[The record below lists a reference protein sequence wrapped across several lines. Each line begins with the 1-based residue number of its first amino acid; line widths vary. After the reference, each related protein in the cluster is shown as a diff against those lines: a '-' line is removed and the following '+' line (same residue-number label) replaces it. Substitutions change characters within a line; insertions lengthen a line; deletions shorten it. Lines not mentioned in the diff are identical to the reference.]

1 MRITVRSRPRAMD
14 LTDPSLYINRELS
27 WVRFDERVLEEALD
41 QRHPLLERLKFLSI
55 FSSNLDEF
63 FMIRVS
69 GLYWQLQ
76 NGSVEA
82 PPDGRTPEEQIR
94 AIQQALTP
102 LLAQQMTC
110 WKDDLL
116 PKLRDAGIRVLPFS
130 EIPDEA
136 VRRLRDYF
144 KAAIL
149 PALTP
154 LAFDAAH
161 PFPHI
166 SNLCMNLAIVLHDG
180 EHHER
185 FARLKVPRLFPR
197 LLHVPEE
204 ASPDTGSG
212 VSPGSFVWIEEVIAA
227 NLDLLF
233 PGCHVATAYPFRV
246 TRDADPDIEADE
258 AADLLEAIQESL
270 RQRHFGSAVRL
281 EVSALMPEQIRQ
293 ILAQNLHLGPDQI
306 DAVAGPLGMA
316 DLIELTKLDR
326 PDLKDL
332 PLPHKVSPLL
342 ARGDLFTVLQERD
355 LLLYH
360 PYDSFT
366 PVVDFLRAAAADPQV
381 LAIKQTLYRV
391 GPDSPVVEALMQARE
406 NGKEVTALVEL
417 RARFDEENNIQ
428 WSKEL
433 ERAGVHVAYGLVGLK
448 THAKMCLI
456 VRREDHRLAR
466 YVHLGTGNYNPA
478 TARVYTDLAL
488 LTSNPAI
495 ASDVAMLF
503 NALTGY
509 AGEHPYR
516 CLMVAPSGVR
526 TGMLDRIE
534 RVTAQHQ
541 QTGQGYIAL
550 KLNALTDPA
559 CIQALY
565 RASQSGVAVD
575 LQIRGVCGLRPGVP
589 GVSDRIT
596 VTSLVGRFLEH
607 SRIFYFR
614 SGQEEELWLGS
625 ADLMPRNLDGR
636 IEVVFPV
643 DAVHLRQAIRDNIL
657 FPHLHDTAHLRRM
670 NEQGLY
676 ERVGPQPNEAPLD
689 SQQRMLDQAGTWNQP
704 PLER

>member
-1 MRITVRSRPRAMD
+1 MD

-41 QRHPLLERLKFLSI
+41 PRHPLLERLKFLSI

-63 FMIRVS
+63 FMIRMS

-76 NGSVEA
+76 TGSVEA
-82 PPDGRTPEEQIR
+82 PPDGLTPEEQLQ
-94 AIQQALTP
+94 AIHQALAA
-102 LLAQQMTC
+102 LLARHLAC
-110 WKDDLL
+110 WQDDLL
-116 PKLRDAGIRVLPFS
+116 PKLRDAGIQVQPYS
-130 EIPDEA
+130 DIPDEA
-136 VRRLRDYF
+136 AARLRDYF

-166 SNLCMNLAIVLHDG
+166 SNLCMNLAIVLQQGD
-180 EHHER
+180 HHER

-197 LLHVPEE
+197 LLPIPGEVQ
-204 ASPDTGSG
+204 PDAGSDG
-212 VSPGSFVWIEEVIAA
+212 HSCNFVWIEDVIAA

-233 PGCHVATAYPFRV
+233 PGCTITTAYPFRV
-246 TRDADPDIEADE
+246 TRDADPDIEEDE
-258 AADLLEAIQESL
+258 AADLLQAIQESL

-281 EVSALMPEQIRQ
+281 EVNAQMPEQIRS
-293 ILAQNLHLGPDQI
+293 ILAQNLSLGPSQI
-306 DAVAGPLGMA
+306 YAVDGPLGMA
-316 DLIELTKLDR
+316 DLIQLTKLDR
-326 PDLKDL
+326 PDLKDP
-332 PLPHKVSPLL
+332 PLPHKISPLV
-342 ARGDLFTVLQERD
+342 AQSNLFTVMQQRD

-360 PYDSFT
+360 PYDSFM
-366 PVVDFLRAAAADPQV
+366 PVVELLRAAAADPQV
-381 LAIKQTLYRV
+381 LAIKLTLYRV
-391 GPDSPVVEALMQARE
+391 GPDSPVVQALMKARE

-433 ERAGVHVAYGLVGLK
+433 ERAGVHVAYGLVGFK

-456 VRREDHRLAR
+456 VRRENHGLAR
-466 YVHLGTGNYNPA
+466 YVHLSTGNYNPA

-495 ASDVAMLF
+495 ASDVARLF

-509 AGEHPYR
+509 AGKTPYR
-516 CLMVAPSGVR
+516 CLMVAPDGVRSGV
-526 TGMLDRIE
+526 LARIE
-534 RVTAQHQ
+534 RVTAQYRE
-541 QTGQGYIAL
+541 TGQGYIAM

-565 RASQSGVAVD
+565 RASQAGVTVD
-575 LQIRGVCGLRPGVP
+575 LQIRGICSLRPGVA
-589 GVSDRIT
+589 GVSERIT

-607 SRIFYFR
+607 SRILYFR
-614 SGQEEELWLGS
+614 SGDEEEMWMGS

-636 IEVVFPV
+636 IEAVFPV
-643 DAVHLRQAIRDNIL
+643 EAVHLRQAIRDRIL
-657 FPHLHDTAHLRRM
+657 FPHLRDTAHLRRM
-670 NEQGLY
+670 DEKGIY
-676 ERVGPQPNEAPLD
+676 ERVAPAAGEPPFD
-689 SQQRMLDQAGTWNQP
+689 SQQQMLEQAGVWNH
-704 PLER
+704 LLA

>member
-1 MRITVRSRPRAMD
+1 MD

-27 WVRFDERVLEEALD
+27 WIGFDERVLEEALD

-63 FMIRVS
+63 FMIRMS

-94 AIQQALTP
+94 AIHRTLAP
-102 LLAQQMTC
+102 LLARQMTC

-116 PKLRDAGIRVLPFS
+116 PKLHDAGIQIRPLS
-130 EIPDEA
+130 EIPREA
-136 VRRLRDYF
+136 TTQLRDYF

-180 EHHER
+180 DRHER

-197 LLHVPEE
+197 LLRVPQET
-204 ASPDTGSG
+204 SPDTGSSG
-212 VSPGSFVWIEEVIAA
+212 CPGSFVWIEEVIAA

-326 PDLKDL
+326 PDLKDP
-332 PLPHKVSPLL
+332 PLSHKVSPLL
-342 ARGDLFTVLQERD
+342 TRGDLFTVLQERD

-391 GPDSPVVEALMQARE
+391 GLDSPVVEALMQARE

-456 VRREDHRLAR
+456 VRREDHGLAR

-526 TGMLDRIE
+526 KGMLNRIE
-534 RVTAQHQ
+534 RVTAQHL
-541 QTGQGYIAL
+541 QTGQGYIVL

-565 RASQSGVAVD
+565 RASQAGVTVD

-614 SGQEEELWLGS
+614 FGEKEEELWMGS

-643 DAVHLRQAIRDNIL
+643 EAAHLRQAIRDDIL
-657 FPHLHDTAHLRRM
+657 FPHLRDTAHLRRM

-676 ERVGPQPNEAPLD
+676 ERVTPQPDEAPLD
-689 SQQRMLDQAGTWNQP
+689 SQQQMLERAGTWNQT

>member
-1 MRITVRSRPRAMD
+1 MD

-55 FSSNLDEF
+55 FNSNLDEF

-94 AIQQALTP
+94 AIHQALAP
-102 LLAQQMTC
+102 LLARQMAC

-116 PKLRDAGIRVLPFS
+116 PKLHDAGIQIRPLS
-130 EIPDEA
+130 EISREA
-136 VRRLRDYF
+136 TARLRDYF

-197 LLHVPEE
+197 LLRVPQE

-212 VSPGSFVWIEEVIAA
+212 GCPGSFVWIEEVIAA

-258 AADLLEAIQESL
+258 AADLLQAIQESL

-281 EVSALMPEQIRQ
+281 EVSAQMPEQIRQ

-306 DAVAGPLGMA
+306 DAVEGPLGMA
-316 DLIELTKLDR
+316 DLIELMRLDR
-326 PDLKDL
+326 PDLKDP
-332 PLPHKVSPLL
+332 PLPHKISPLP

-391 GPDSPVVEALMQARE
+391 GPDSPVVQALMQARE

-456 VRREDHRLAR
+456 VRREDHGLAR

-526 TGMLDRIE
+526 KGMLERIE

-541 QTGQGYIAL
+541 QTGQSYIAF

-565 RASQSGVAVD
+565 RASQAGVTVD

-589 GVSDRIT
+589 GVSERIT

-636 IEVVFPV
+636 IEVIFPV
-643 DAVHLRQAIRDNIL
+643 EAVHLRQAIRDDIL
-657 FPHLHDTAHLRRM
+657 FPHLRDTAHLRRM
-670 NEQGLY
+670 NEKGLY
-676 ERVGPQPNEAPLD
+676 ERVVPQPDEAALD

-704 PLER
+704 SLER

>member
-1 MRITVRSRPRAMD
+1 MD

-63 FMIRVS
+63 FMIRMS
-69 GLYWQLQ
+69 GLYWQQ
-76 NGSVEA
+76 QTGSVEA
-82 PPDGRTPEEQIR
+82 PPDGRTPEEQIL
-94 AIQQALTP
+94 AVHQALAP
-102 LLAQQMTC
+102 LLARQMAC
-110 WKDDLL
+110 WKYDLL
-116 PKLRDAGIRVLPFS
+116 PKFRETGIQVQPLS
-130 EIPDEA
+130 EIPSEA
-136 VRRLRDYF
+136 IARLRDYF
-144 KAAIL
+144 KSAIL

-197 LLHVPEE
+197 LLPVPREVQP
-204 ASPDTGSG
+204 ASGSDG
-212 VSPGSFVWIEEVIAA
+212 SPGSFVWIEDVIAA

-233 PGCHVATAYPFRV
+233 PGCRVATAYPFRV

-258 AADLLEAIQESL
+258 AADLLQAIQESL

-281 EVSALMPEQIRQ
+281 EVSAAMPEQIRE
-293 ILAQNLHLGPDQI
+293 ILAKNLRLGPDQI
-306 DAVAGPLGMA
+306 DPVDGPLGMA

-326 PDLKDL
+326 PDLKDA
-332 PLPHKVSPLL
+332 PLLQKVSPLL
-342 ARGDLFTVLQERD
+342 ARQDLFTLMQERD

-360 PYDSFT
+360 PYDSFQ
-366 PVVDFLRAAAADPQV
+366 PVVDLLRNAAADPQV
-381 LAIKQTLYRV
+381 LAIKITLYRV
-391 GPDSPVVEALMQARE
+391 GLASPVVEALMQARE

-456 VRREDHRLAR
+456 VRREDHGLAR
-466 YVHLGTGNYNPA
+466 YVHLSTGNYNPA

-526 TGMLDRIE
+526 SGMLERIE
-534 RVTAQHQ
+534 RVTAQHR

-565 RASQSGVAVD
+565 RASQAGVTVD

-614 SGQEEELWLGS
+614 FDREEEELWMGS

-636 IEVVFPV
+636 VEAVFPIE
-643 DAVHLRQAIRDNIL
+643 AAHLRQAIRDDIL
-657 FPHLHDTAHLRRM
+657 FPHLRDTAHMRRM

-676 ERVGPQPNEAPLD
+676 EHVAPQPDEAPLD
-689 SQQRMLDQAGTWNQP
+689 SQQQMLDQAGTWNQT

>member
-1 MRITVRSRPRAMD
+1 MD
-14 LTDPSLYINRELS
+14 LSDPSLYINRELS
-27 WVRFDERVLEEALD
+27 WVRFNERVLEEALD
-41 QRHPLLERLKFLSI
+41 SRHPLLERLKFLSI

-63 FMIRVS
+63 FMIRMS

-76 NGSVEA
+76 TGSVEA
-82 PPDGRTPEEQIR
+82 PPDGLTPQEQLQ
-94 AIQQALTP
+94 AIHQALAS
-102 LLAQQMTC
+102 LLARQLGC

-116 PKLRDAGIRVLPFS
+116 PKLRGAGIHVLPYS
-130 EIPDEA
+130 DIPVEA
-136 VRRLRDYF
+136 TVQLRDYF

-166 SNLCMNLAIVLHDG
+166 SNLCMNLAIVLHQGD
-180 EHHER
+180 HHER

-197 LLHVPEE
+197 LLRVPRE
-204 ASPDTGSG
+204 APAVTRLC
-212 VSPGSFVWIEEVIAA
+212 SFVWIEEVIAA

-233 PGCHVATAYPFRV
+233 PGCMIATAYPFRV
-246 TRDADPDIEADE
+246 TRDADPDIEEDE
-258 AADLLEAIQESL
+258 AADLLQAIQESL

-281 EVSALMPEQIRQ
+281 EVSAQMPEPIRR
-293 ILAQNLHLGPDQI
+293 ILAQNLSLVPDQI
-306 DAVAGPLGMA
+306 HAVDGPLGMA

-326 PDLKDL
+326 PDLKDP
-332 PLPHKVSPLL
+332 PLPHKMSPLL
-342 ARGDLFTVLQERD
+342 AQEDLFTVMQQRD

-360 PYDSFT
+360 PYDSFM
-366 PVVDFLRAAAADPQV
+366 PVVELLRTAAADPQV
-381 LAIKQTLYRV
+381 LAIKLTLYRV
-391 GPDSPVVEALMQARE
+391 GPDSPVVQALMEARE

-433 ERAGVHVAYGLVGLK
+433 ERAGVHVAYGLVGFK

-456 VRREDHRLAR
+456 VRREDHGLAR
-466 YVHLGTGNYNPA
+466 YVHLSTGNYNPT

-495 ASDVAMLF
+495 ASDVARLF

-509 AGEHPYR
+509 AGETPYR
-516 CLMVAPSGVR
+516 SLMVAPQGVR
-526 TGMLDRIE
+526 SGMLERIQ
-534 RVTAQHQ
+534 RVTAQHSE
-541 QTGQGYIAL
+541 TTQGHIVL

-565 RASQSGVAVD
+565 RASQAGVTID
-575 LQIRGVCGLRPGVP
+575 LQVRGVCSLRPGVA
-589 GVSDRIT
+589 GVSERIT

-614 SGQEEELWLGS
+614 SGHEEDLWLGS

-636 IEVVFPV
+636 IEAVFPIE
-643 DAVHLRQAIRDNIL
+643 AAHLRQAIRNTIL
-657 FPHLHDTAHLRRM
+657 FPHLRDTAHLRRM
-670 NEQGLY
+670 NENGLY
-676 ERVGPQPNEAPLD
+676 ERVLPQENDPPFD
-689 SQQRMLDQAGTWNQP
+689 SQQQMLEQAGTWNWAP
-704 PLER
+704 PAR

>member
-1 MRITVRSRPRAMD
+1 MD
-14 LTDPSLYINRELS
+14 LSDPSLYINRELS
-27 WVRFDERVLEEALD
+27 WVRFNERVLEEALD
-41 QRHPLLERLKFLSI
+41 SRHPLLERLKFLSI

-63 FMIRVS
+63 FMIRMS

-76 NGSVEA
+76 TGSVEA
-82 PPDGRTPEEQIR
+82 PPDGLTPQEQLQ
-94 AIQQALTP
+94 AIHQALAS
-102 LLAQQMTC
+102 LQARQLGC
-110 WKDDLL
+110 WKGDLL
-116 PKLRDAGIRVLPFS
+116 PKLRGAGIHVLPYS
-130 EIPDEA
+130 DIPVEA
-136 VRRLRDYF
+136 TVQLRDYF

-166 SNLCMNLAIVLHDG
+166 SNLCMNLAIVLHQGD
-180 EHHER
+180 HHER

-197 LLHVPEE
+197 LLRVPRE
-204 ASPDTGSG
+204 APANTRLC
-212 VSPGSFVWIEEVIAA
+212 SFVWIEEVIAA

-233 PGCHVATAYPFRV
+233 PGCMIATAYPFRV
-246 TRDADPDIEADE
+246 TRDADPDIEEDE
-258 AADLLEAIQESL
+258 AADLLQAIQESL

-281 EVSALMPEQIRQ
+281 EVSAQMPEPIRR
-293 ILAQNLHLGPDQI
+293 ILAQNLSLGPDQI
-306 DAVAGPLGMA
+306 HAVDGPLGMA

-326 PDLKDL
+326 PDLKDP
-332 PLPHKVSPLL
+332 PLPHKISPLL
-342 ARGDLFTVLQERD
+342 AQEDLFTVMQQRD

-360 PYDSFT
+360 PYDSFM
-366 PVVDFLRAAAADPQV
+366 PVVELLRTAAADPQV
-381 LAIKQTLYRV
+381 LAIKLTLYRV
-391 GPDSPVVEALMQARE
+391 GPDSPVVQALMEARE

-433 ERAGVHVAYGLVGLK
+433 ERAGVHVAYGLVGFK

-456 VRREDHRLAR
+456 VRREDHGLAR
-466 YVHLGTGNYNPA
+466 YVHLSTGNYNPA

-495 ASDVAMLF
+495 ASDVARLF

-509 AGEHPYR
+509 AGETPYR
-516 CLMVAPSGVR
+516 SLMVAPQGVR
-526 TGMLDRIE
+526 SGMLERIQ
-534 RVTAQHQ
+534 RVTAQHSE
-541 QTGQGYIAL
+541 TKQGHIVL

-565 RASQSGVAVD
+565 RASQAGVTID
-575 LQIRGVCGLRPGVP
+575 LQVRGICSLRPGIA
-589 GVSDRIT
+589 GVSERIT

-614 SGQEEELWLGS
+614 SGHEEDLWLGS

-636 IEVVFPV
+636 IEAVFPIE
-643 DAVHLRQAIRDNIL
+643 AAHLRQAIRDTIL
-657 FPHLHDTAHLRRM
+657 FPHLRDTAHLRRM
-670 NEQGLY
+670 NENGLY
-676 ERVGPQPNEAPLD
+676 ERVLPQGNDPPFD
-689 SQQRMLDQAGTWNQP
+689 SQQQMLEQAGTWNWAP
-704 PLER
+704 PAR

>member
-1 MRITVRSRPRAMD
+1 MD

-27 WVRFDERVLEEALD
+27 WVRFNERVLEETLD
-41 QRHPLLERLKFLSI
+41 ARHPLLERLKFLSI

-63 FMIRVS
+63 FMIRMS

-76 NGSVEA
+76 TGSVEA

-94 AIQQALTP
+94 AIHETLTP
-102 LLAQQMTC
+102 LLAQQNTC

-116 PKLRDAGIRVLPFS
+116 PKLRDADIQIRPLS
-130 EIPDEA
+130 EIPHEGTT
-136 VRRLRDYF
+136 RLRDYF
-144 KAAIL
+144 KSAIL

-166 SNLCMNLAIVLHDG
+166 SNLCMNLAIVLHQDD
-180 EHHER
+180 HHDR

-197 LLHVPEE
+197 LLPVPQDNQ
-204 ASPDTGSG
+204 AHRTAAGTSYC
-212 VSPGSFVWIEEVIAA
+212 FVWIEDVIAA

-233 PGCHVATAYPFRV
+233 PGCAITAAYPFRV
-246 TRDADPDIEADE
+246 TRDADPDIEEDE
-258 AADLLEAIQESL
+258 ASDLLQAIQESL

-281 EVSALMPEQIRQ
+281 EVSAQMPDQIRS
-293 ILAQNLHLGPDQI
+293 ILAQNLSLRPDQI
-306 DAVAGPLGMA
+306 NAVDGPLGMA
-316 DLIELTKLDR
+316 DLIQLTKLHR

-332 PLPHKVSPLL
+332 PLPHNVSPLFMHQ
-342 ARGDLFTVLQERD
+342 DVFTILQHRD

-360 PYDSFT
+360 PYDSFM
-366 PVVDFLRAAAADPQV
+366 PVVELLRTAATDPHV
-381 LAIKQTLYRV
+381 LAIKITLYRV
-391 GPDSPVVEALMQARE
+391 GLDSPIVQALMQARE

-456 VRREDHRLAR
+456 VRREDHGLTR
-466 YVHLGTGNYNPA
+466 YVHLSTGNYNPA

-488 LTSNPAI
+488 LTCNPAI

-509 AGEHPYR
+509 AGDSHYR

-526 TGMLDRIE
+526 NGMLQRID
-534 RVTAQHQ
+534 RVTAQHR
-541 QTGQGYIAL
+541 QTGHGYIAL

-565 RASQSGVAVD
+565 RASQAGVTID
-575 LQIRGVCGLRPGVP
+575 LQVRGVCGLRPGVA
-589 GVSDRIT
+589 GVSERIT

-607 SRIFYFR
+607 SRIFFFR
-614 SGQEEELWLGS
+614 FDEGVEEVWLGS

-636 IEVVFPV
+636 VETVFPV
-643 DAVHLRQAIRDNIL
+643 EATHLRQAIRDAIL
-657 FPHLHDTAHLRRM
+657 FPHLRDTAHLRRM
-670 NEQGLY
+670 NELGLY
-676 ERVGPQPNEAPLD
+676 DRVLPQPNESPFD
-689 SQQRMLDQAGTWNQP
+689 SQLQMLERAGTWNQTA
-704 PLER
+704 LER

>member
-1 MRITVRSRPRAMD
+1 MD

-41 QRHPLLERLKFLSI
+41 HRHPLLERLKFLSI

-63 FMIRVS
+63 FMIRMS
-69 GLYWQLQ
+69 GLYWQQ
-76 NGSVEA
+76 QTGSVEA
-82 PPDGRTPEEQIR
+82 PPDGRTPAEQIR
-94 AIQQALTP
+94 AIHQALAP
-102 LLAQQMTC
+102 LLARQMAC
-110 WKDDLL
+110 WQDDLL
-116 PKLRDAGIRVLPFS
+116 PKLREAGIHVQSLS
-130 EIPDEA
+130 EIPREA
-136 VRRLRDYF
+136 LARLRDYF
-144 KAAIL
+144 KSAIL

-166 SNLCMNLAIVLHDG
+166 SNLCMNLAVVLRDG
-180 EHHER
+180 DGLER

-197 LLHVPEE
+197 LLRVPLDGP
-204 ASPDTGSG
+204 PDIGVRTTLSG
-212 VSPGSFVWIEEVIAA
+212 FVWIEDVITA
-227 NLDLLF
+227 NLDFLF
-233 PGCHVATAYPFRV
+233 PGCVIVTAYPFRV

-281 EVSALMPEQIRQ
+281 EVSAQMPEQIRQ
-293 ILAQNLHLGPDQI
+293 ILAQNLHLAPDQI

-316 DLIELTKLDR
+316 DLIELTKLDQ
-326 PDLKDL
+326 PELKDP

-342 ARGDLFTVLQERD
+342 AHRDLFTVLQERD

-366 PVVDFLRAAAADPQV
+366 PVVDFLRTAAADPHV

-391 GPDSPVVEALMQARE
+391 GLDSPVVEALMQARE

-428 WSKEL
+428 WAKEL

-466 YVHLGTGNYNPA
+466 YVHLGTGNYNPV

-534 RVTAQHQ
+534 RVTAQHRR
-541 QTGQGYIAL
+541 TGQGYIAL

-565 RASQSGVAVD
+565 RASQAGITVD

-614 SGQEEELWLGS
+614 FDQREEELWLGS

-636 IEVVFPV
+636 IEVLFPV
-643 DAVHLRQAIRDNIL
+643 EAVHLRQAIRDNIL

-676 ERVGPQPNEAPLD
+676 ERVAPQPDEAPLD
-689 SQQRMLDQAGTWNQP
+689 SQQRMIEQAGTWNQA

>member
-1 MRITVRSRPRAMD
+1 MD
-14 LTDPSLYINRELS
+14 LKDPSLYINRELS
-27 WVRFDERVLEEALD
+27 WVHFDERVLEEALD

-55 FSSNLDEF
+55 FNSNLDEF

-94 AIQQALTP
+94 AIHQTLAP
-102 LLAQQMTC
+102 LLARQMAC

-116 PKLRDAGIRVLPFS
+116 PKLHDAGIQILPLS
-130 EIPDEA
+130 EIPREA
-136 VRRLRDYF
+136 TTRLRDYF

-180 EHHER
+180 DRQER

-197 LLHVPEE
+197 LLHVPQET
-204 ASPDTGSG
+204 SPDTGSD

-233 PGCHVATAYPFRV
+233 PGCYVATAYPFRV

-326 PDLKDL
+326 PDLKDP
-332 PLPHKVSPLL
+332 PLLHKVSPLL
-342 ARGDLFTVLQERD
+342 AHGDLFTVLQERD

-366 PVVDFLRAAAADPQV
+366 PVVDFLRAAAADPHV

-466 YVHLGTGNYNPA
+466 YIHLGTGNYNPA

-526 TGMLDRIE
+526 KGMLDRIE

-565 RASQSGVAVD
+565 RASQAGVPVD
-575 LQIRGVCGLRPGVP
+575 LQVRGVCGLRPGVP

-614 SGQEEELWLGS
+614 SGQEEELWMGS

-636 IEVVFPV
+636 IEVIFPV

-676 ERVGPQPNEAPLD
+676 ERVAPQPDEAPLD
-689 SQQRMLDQAGTWNQP
+689 SQQRMLDQAGTWNQA

>member
-1 MRITVRSRPRAMD
+1 MD
-14 LTDPSLYINRELS
+14 LTDPSLYINREMS
-27 WVRFDERVLEEALD
+27 WLRFDERVLEEALD
-41 QRHPLLERLKFLSI
+41 PRHPLLERLKFLSI
-55 FSSNLDEF
+55 FNSNLDEF

-69 GLYWQLQ
+69 GLYWQLL

-82 PPDGRTPEEQIR
+82 PPDGGTPEEQIL
-94 AIQQALTP
+94 AIHQALAP
-102 LLAQQMTC
+102 LLARQMAC

-116 PKLRDAGIRVLPFS
+116 MKLRNAGIQVLPFT
-130 EIPDEA
+130 EIPGKA
-136 VRRLRDYF
+136 VGRLRDYF

-166 SNLCMNLAIVLHDG
+166 SNLCMNLAIVLRDG
-180 EHHER
+180 DDQER

-197 LLHVPEE
+197 LLRVPDEVPQE
-204 ASPDTGSG
+204 TGSDG
-212 VSPGSFVWIEEVIAA
+212 RSDSFVWIEEVIAA

-233 PGCHVATAYPFRV
+233 PGCTVATAYPFRV

-258 AADLLEAIQESL
+258 AADLLQAIQKSL

-293 ILAQNLHLGPDQI
+293 ILARNLRLGPDQI

-316 DLIELTKLDR
+316 DLIELAKLDR
-326 PDLKDL
+326 PDLKDPL
-332 PLPHKVSPLL
+332 LPHKVSPLL
-342 ARGDLFTVLQERD
+342 AQKNLFAVMQERD

-366 PVVDFLRAAAADPQV
+366 PVVELLRTAATDPRV
-381 LAIKQTLYRV
+381 LAIKLTLYRV
-391 GPDSPVVEALMQARE
+391 GPDSPVVQALMQARE

-428 WSKEL
+428 WAREL

-456 VRREDHRLAR
+456 VRREDHGLAR

-509 AGEHPYR
+509 AGEHRYR

-526 TGMLDRIE
+526 QGMLDRIE
-534 RVTAQHQ
+534 RVTARHQ
-541 QTGQGYIAL
+541 QTGQGYIVL

-565 RASQSGVAVD
+565 RASQAGVTVD

-607 SRIFYFR
+607 SRIFYFK

-636 IEVVFPV
+636 IEVVFPIE
-643 DAVHLRQAIRDNIL
+643 AAHLRQAIRDDIL
-657 FPHLHDTAHLRRM
+657 FPHLQDTVHLRRM
-670 NEQGLY
+670 NERGMY
-676 ERVGPQPNEAPLD
+676 ERVLPKPDEAPLD
-689 SQQRMLDQAGTWNQP
+689 SQMRMLDQAGTWNLV
-704 PLER
+704 PLEQ

>member
-1 MRITVRSRPRAMD
+1 MVNLADT
-14 LTDPSLYINRELS
+14 SLYINRELS

-41 QRHPLLERLKFLSI
+41 LRHPLLERLKFLSI

-63 FMIRVS
+63 FMIRMS
-69 GLYWQLQ
+69 GLYWQQ
-76 NGSVEA
+76 QTGSVEA

-94 AIQQALTP
+94 AIHQALAP
-102 LLAQQMTC
+102 LLAQQMAC
-110 WKDDLL
+110 WHNDLL
-116 PKLRDAGIRVLPFS
+116 PKLREAGIHVQLLS
-130 EIPDEA
+130 EIPPEA
-136 VRRLRDYF
+136 LARLRDYF
-144 KAAIL
+144 KSAIL

-166 SNLCMNLAIVLHDG
+166 SNLCMNLAVVLRDG
-180 EHHER
+180 EGHER

-197 LLHVPEE
+197 LLRVPFDGGP
-204 ASPDTGSG
+204 PDTG
-212 VSPGSFVWIEEVIAA
+212 VRNALPGFVWIEDVITA

-233 PGCHVATAYPFRV
+233 PGCMIMTAYPFRV

-258 AADLLEAIQESL
+258 ASDLLEAIQESL

-281 EVSALMPEQIRQ
+281 EVSVLMPEQIRQ

-306 DAVAGPLGMA
+306 NAVAGPLGMA
-316 DLIELTKLDR
+316 DLIELTRLDR
-326 PDLKDL
+326 PELKDP
-332 PLPHKVSPLL
+332 PLPPKISPLL
-342 ARGDLFTVLQERD
+342 TQQDLFTILQERD

-366 PVVDFLRAAAADPQV
+366 PVVDFLRAAAADPRV

-391 GPDSPVVEALMQARE
+391 GLDSPVVEALMQARE

-428 WSKEL
+428 WAKEL

-509 AGEHPYR
+509 AGEHPYHS
-516 CLMVAPSGVR
+516 LMVAPSGVR

-534 RVTAQHQ
+534 RVTARHR
-541 QTGQGYIAL
+541 QTGEGYIAL

-565 RASQSGVAVD
+565 RASQAGVTVD

-614 SGQEEELWLGS
+614 FDRGEEELWLGS

-636 IEVVFPV
+636 IEVLFPV
-643 DAVHLRQAIRDNIL
+643 EAVHLRQAIRDNIL

-670 NEQGLY
+670 NEHGLY
-676 ERVGPQPNEAPLD
+676 ERVAPQPDDTPLD
-689 SQQRMLDQAGTWNQP
+689 SQQRMLDQAGTWNHAP
-704 PLER
+704 RD

>member
-1 MRITVRSRPRAMD
+1 
-14 LTDPSLYINRELS
+14 
-27 WVRFDERVLEEALD
+27 
-41 QRHPLLERLKFLSI
+41 
-55 FSSNLDEF
+55 
-63 FMIRVS
+63 
-69 GLYWQLQ
+69 
-76 NGSVEA
+76 
-82 PPDGRTPEEQIR
+82 
-94 AIQQALTP
+94 
-102 LLAQQMTC
+102 
-110 WKDDLL
+110 
-116 PKLRDAGIRVLPFS
+116 
-130 EIPDEA
+130 
-136 VRRLRDYF
+136 
-144 KAAIL
+144 
-149 PALTP
+149 
-154 LAFDAAH
+154 
-161 PFPHI
+161 
-166 SNLCMNLAIVLHDG
+166 
-180 EHHER
+180 
-185 FARLKVPRLFPR
+185 
-197 LLHVPEE
+197 
-204 ASPDTGSG
+204 
-212 VSPGSFVWIEEVIAA
+212 
-227 NLDLLF
+227 
-233 PGCHVATAYPFRV
+233 
-246 TRDADPDIEADE
+246 
-258 AADLLEAIQESL
+258 
-270 RQRHFGSAVRL
+270 
-281 EVSALMPEQIRQ
+281 
-293 ILAQNLHLGPDQI
+293 
-306 DAVAGPLGMA
+306 
-316 DLIELTKLDR
+316 
-326 PDLKDL
+326 
-332 PLPHKVSPLL
+332 
-342 ARGDLFTVLQERD
+342 VLQERD

-366 PVVDFLRAAAADPQV
+366 PVVDFLRAAAADPRV

-516 CLMVAPSGVR
+516 CLLVAPSGVR
-526 TGMLDRIE
+526 KGMLDRIE

-541 QTGQGYIAL
+541 QTGQGYISF

-565 RASQSGVAVD
+565 RASQAGVTVD

-589 GVSDRIT
+589 GVSERIT

-614 SGQEEELWLGS
+614 SGQEEELWMGS

-636 IEVVFPV
+636 IEAVFPV
-643 DAVHLRQAIRDNIL
+643 EAAHLRQAIRDDIL
-657 FPHLHDTAHLRRM
+657 FPHLRDTAHLRRM

-676 ERVGPQPNEAPLD
+676 ERVLPPPNDAPLD
-689 SQQRMLDQAGTWNQP
+689 SQQQMLDQAGTWNQT

>member
-1 MRITVRSRPRAMD
+1 VD

-82 PPDGRTPEEQIR
+82 PPDGRTPEEQIQ
-94 AIQQALTP
+94 AIHQALAP
-102 LLAQQMTC
+102 LLARQMAC

-116 PKLRDAGIRVLPFS
+116 PKLHDAGIQILPLS
-130 EIPDEA
+130 EIPRSA
-136 VRRLRDYF
+136 TARLRDYF

-180 EHHER
+180 DRHER

-197 LLHVPEE
+197 LLHVPQE
-204 ASPDTGSG
+204 AAPDTDSD
-212 VSPGSFVWIEEVIAA
+212 VYPKSFVWIEEVIAA

-233 PGCHVATAYPFRV
+233 PGCHAATAYPFRV

-281 EVSALMPEQIRQ
+281 EVSALMPEQIRK
-293 ILAQNLHLGPDQI
+293 ILAQNLHLSPDQI

-326 PDLKDL
+326 PDLKDP

-366 PVVDFLRAAAADPQV
+366 PVVDFLRAASADPQV

-391 GPDSPVVEALMQARE
+391 GLDSPVVEALMQARE

-456 VRREDHRLAR
+456 VRREEHRLAR
-466 YVHLGTGNYNPA
+466 YVHIGTGNYNPA

-526 TGMLDRIE
+526 KGILDRIE
-534 RVTAQHQ
+534 RVTTRHR
-541 QTGQGYIAL
+541 QTEQGYIVL

-565 RASQSGVAVD
+565 RASQAGVTVD

-614 SGQEEELWLGS
+614 SGQEEELWMGS

-643 DAVHLRQAIRDNIL
+643 EAAHLRQAIRDNIL
-657 FPHLHDTAHLRRM
+657 FPHLRDTAHLRRM

-676 ERVGPQPNEAPLD
+676 ERVAPQPDEAPLD
-689 SQQRMLDQAGTWNQP
+689 SQQQMLERAGTWNQT